1 MLQRHGFGG
10 GGGELR
16 VSLPRVGGPAPAPLT
31 ARRGRGG
38 PAGWVVPLPAALLLL
53 ALLAVVF
60 QYQLLQCINEADKLV
75 RPRRR
80 LRAPCECTSCA
91 ALRACALTR
100 RELRRTW
107 TRSSVACS
115 WTRRPTTWRRCG
127 GPTQTS

>member
-75 RPRRR
+75 RPRLPSGRNAN
-80 LRAPCECTSCA
+80 APCTPRCESA
-91 ALRACALTR
+91 HLTR
-100 RELRRTW
+100 RELRRMW
-107 TRSSVACS
+107 TRSSATCS